1 MDRASSAN
9 PTQNRAADALRVQD
23 IRSVIAPRL
32 KGVAKLLKVVI
43 NVSLLRDVLYYQNES
58 YITQL
63 AIFQYQNYINE
74 YQF

>member
-9 PTQNRAADALRVQD
+9 PTQNRAADALRVRD
-23 IRSVIAPRL
+23 RRSVIAPRL

-43 NVSLLRDVLYYQNES
+43 NVSLLRDLLYYQNES